1 MFQKAFSDGKIA
13 LISDDTIAH
22 ISDDKIAQ
30 EKLGQQWGIQ
40 QSSIALQSGG
50 LTFPGATG
58 SAPRS

>member
-1 MFQKAFSDGKIA
+1 MGYIFLARRYESGSMFHKAFSDDKIA

-40 QSSIALQSGG
+40 
-50 LTFPGATG
+50 
-58 SAPRS
+58 

>member
-1 MFQKAFSDGKIA
+1 MFHKAFSDDKIA

-40 QSSIALQSGG
+40 
-50 LTFPGATG
+50 
-58 SAPRS
+58 